1 MRVTYDP
8 AADAMYLY
16 LMEGAT
22 EEPKVARTEE
32 VAAGV
37 MLDFDGEGQV
47 IGVEVL
53 SVSRRPGAKPM
64 QMAFEIL
71 TDAGAAEAT
80 E

>member
-16 LMEGAT
+16 LT
-22 EEPKVARTEE
+22 EPAAGRSEVARTEE

-47 IGVEVL
+47 IGVEIL
-53 SVSRRPGAKPM
+53 SVSRRPGPKSM
-64 QMAFEIL
+64 QMAFEVL
-71 TDAGAAEAT
+71 PTGRC
-80 E
+80 

>member
-16 LMEGAT
+16 LTERAEGF
-22 EEPKVARTEE
+22 EVARTEE

-37 MLDFDGEGQV
+37 MLDLDGESRV
-47 IGVEVL
+47 IGIELL
-53 SVSRRPGAKPM
+53 SVSKLPGAKPM

-71 TDAGAAEAT
+71 TRSDAVAAE
-80 E
+80 

>member
-16 LMEGAT
+16 LT
-22 EEPKVARTEE
+22 ERPSGSPEIARTEE

-37 MLDFDGEGQV
+37 MLDLDGDGRV
-47 IGVEVL
+47 IGIEIL
-53 SVSRRPGAKPM
+53 SVSKLPGAKPM

-71 TDAGAAEAT
+71 TRSDAAAAE
-80 E
+80 